1 MREIL
6 FRGKRPHYES
16 WVEGFYIHAPSGR
29 LGKNEHLIQTVKKD
43 GRLDILYEVY
53 PETVGQFTGL
63 VDKNG
68 KRIFDGD
75 IVAIQSGT
83 VFEMVGRVVFDE
95 GAFQVVDPDDTYE
108 CLWYKQ
114 HEMEVLGN
122 IHDKPGTSERR

>member
-6 FRGKRPHYES
+6 FRGKSLYGGK
-16 WVEGFYIHAPSGR
+16 WVEGFYCC
-29 LGKNEHLIQTVKKD
+29 LGGNYHYILTGVLEIANGYPDMVKHP
-43 GRLDILYEVY
+43 VV
-53 PETVGQFTGL
+53 PATVGQFTGL
-63 VDKNG
+63 WDRNG
-68 KRIFDGD
+68 KRIFEGD